1 MLRELRLK
9 RLHETIV
16 QRGSITVEDGAQT
29 LDVSVET
36 LRRDLQQLANLGL
49 VIRTRGGAAAPGV
62 ALTEVDLSLRAAE
75 HHAEKVAMARLVVD
89 RLLEEGSCVALDAGT
104 TTLEIARAM
113 RGKDLLVVTNSMAVA
128 NELSQAQCRVI
139 VLGGALRGRSLSTV
153 GPLAESAARE
163 FHYDLALV
171 SAPAISA
178 EFGLMDTDLE
188 AVAIKR
194 SLLRNAVRKYA
205 VLDYSKFER
214 TAFTS
219 VCGLDALTGLVTDAG
234 TGPEVL
240 APYEAAGL
248 EVLVAP
254 RRGDDG
260 GDSAEIEP

>member
-1 MLRELRLK
+1 MARELRLK
-9 RLHETIV
+9 RLHEAIV
-16 QRGSITVEDGAQT
+16 QQGSITVGDGAKK
-29 LDVSVET
+29 LNVSVET
-36 LRRDLQQLANLGL
+36 LRRDLQQLANMGL

-62 ALTEVDLSLRAAE
+62 ALTEVDLSLRATE
-75 HHAEKVAMARLVVD
+75 HHGEKVAMARLVVD
-89 RLLEEGSCVALDAGT
+89 RLVEDGSCIALDAGT
-104 TTLEIARAM
+104 TTLEIARAI
-113 RGKDLLVVTNSMAVA
+113 RGKNLLVVTNSMAVA
-128 NELSQAQCRVI
+128 NELSQAQCRVM

-153 GPLAESAARE
+153 GPLAERAARE

-219 VCGLDALTGLVTDAG
+219 ICGLDALTGLVTDAG
-234 TGPEVL
+234 TAPEVL

-248 EVLVAP
+248 EVLIAP
-254 RRGDDG
+254 GRGDDNS
-260 GDSAEIEP
+260 DSVEMTP